1 MRRRF
6 SNIMSANCLIP
17 TFVGTYDFNRS
28 SILNN
33 VSLFKICNREDMS
46 SSASLATYFA
56 QQANA
61 TYQCTTLDQPKK
73 NVNAL
78 FGYNNN
84 IVYVNINNNN
94 QLDFNMKLKFSVDD
108 IFFYLLILTKNGG
121 SPDTVLAYMQEL
133 SREEYSITQVYE
145 YIESSYTDLPYI
157 VL

>member
-73 NVNAL
+73 KRKCP
-78 FGYNNN
+78 
-84 IVYVNINNNN
+84 IWI
-94 QLDFNMKLKFSVDD
+94 
-108 IFFYLLILTKNGG
+108 
-121 SPDTVLAYMQEL
+121 
-133 SREEYSITQVYE
+133 
-145 YIESSYTDLPYI
+145 
-157 VL
+157 

>member
-28 SILNN
+28 RILNN

-94 QLDFNMKLKFSVDD
+94 QLDFNMKLK
-108 IFFYLLILTKNGG
+108 
-121 SPDTVLAYMQEL
+121 
-133 SREEYSITQVYE
+133 
-145 YIESSYTDLPYI
+145 SS
-157 VL
+157 

>member
-78 FGYNNN
+78 FS
-84 IVYVNINNNN
+84 
-94 QLDFNMKLKFSVDD
+94 KL
-108 IFFYLLILTKNGG
+108 IQHTIYLILANCIGF
-121 SPDTVLAYMQEL
+121 DF
-133 SREEYSITQVYE
+133 IH
-145 YIESSYTDLPYI
+145 
-157 VL
+157 

>member
-1 MRRRF
+1 
-6 SNIMSANCLIP
+6 
-17 TFVGTYDFNRS
+17 
-28 SILNN
+28 
-33 VSLFKICNREDMS
+33 MS

-61 TYQCTTLDQPKK
+61 TYQCTTLDQPEK

-84 IVYVNINNNN
+84 IVYVNINNISSTLN
-94 QLDFNMKLKFSVDD
+94 FNMKLKFSVDD

-121 SPDTVLAYMQEL
+121 SPDHRYAYMQEL

-145 YIESSYTDLPYI
+145 YIESNYTDLPYI

>member
-46 SSASLATYFA
+46 SSASLATYLA

-61 TYQCTTLDQPKK
+61 TYQCTTLDQPEK

-121 SPDTVLAYMQEL
+121 SPDHRHAYMQEL

>member
-1 MRRRF
+1 MYHF
-6 SNIMSANCLIP
+6 LKYAIE
-17 TFVGTYDFNRS
+17 
-28 SILNN
+28 
-33 VSLFKICNREDMS
+33 KICPV
-46 SSASLATYFA
+46 A
-56 QQANA
+56 QVLLLILPSKLMQHTNVQPL
-61 TYQCTTLDQPKK
+61 TNPKK

-121 SPDTVLAYMQEL
+121 SPDHRHAYMQEL